1 LEKEFLLSFKSGNP
15 NWELF
20 GIPNIDKLPDDVS
33 LEDIMYEIN
42 FIGRGIEGLK
52 DSEQGN
58 TITAVELLKKVQ
70 KWAK

>member
-1 LEKEFLLSFKSGNP
+1 
-15 NWELF
+15 
-20 GIPNIDKLPDDVS
+20 
-33 LEDIMYEIN
+33 MYEIN